1 MTPVAMAYLCKGLAE
16 GCIVQTHCFQ
26 SSKGLVRDPLLCR
39 GTHHEHAHAPRL
51 CSPRLCSRL
60 SKPRPSDRRQQV
72 CLHWQQR
79 DRVVPCGRTAHDSFR
94 ARPAACALAS
104 SEEEERPS
112 PGRFRGRGRAS
123 PTAPPAAPREARRRP
138 TRLRRAGDVGRRID
152 PELARTA
159 AGRRGRRQ
167 PGPAARRRSSGG
179 RGRRLDVKNTV
190 ASILSKLSLQITSF

>member
-1 MTPVAMAYLCKGLAE
+1 MFCTMTPVAMAYLCKGLAE

-123 PTAPPAAPREARRRP
+123 PTAPPAAPREARRNLLRWAAGGAASG
-138 TRLRRAGDVGRRID
+138 RRA
-152 PELARTA
+152 
-159 AGRRGRRQ
+159 
-167 PGPAARRRSSGG
+167 SGG
-179 RGRRLDVKNTV
+179 RGTSAVGLIRSSRGPPQAAAVAGSLARRRAGGALAAAEG
-190 ASILSKLSLQITSF
+190 ASM